1 VKTFRNITLILCLFL
16 IGAAFPKPAGYVT
29 DQAGLISYNTKN
41 TIHSLA
47 YELEQKSGAQLAVVT
62 VKTLNGLAID
72 DYSWQLF
79 EKWGIGEKG
88 KDTGV
93 LLLIAPNERKLRIEV
108 GYGFEGAIPDGLAGE
123 IIRSDML
130 PYFKTGKM
138 DQGILRGALVL
149 LQHMAK
155 EMNVSLSGSY
165 RIPQKIEQRKTPL
178 LANILYFIFLLFIFS
193 GRLFFFPLL
202 LGGHRRGYYSRGG
215 GGFGGFGGFGGG
227 LSGGGGASGS
237 W

>member
-1 VKTFRNITLILCLFL
+1 MKRILFL
-16 IGAAFPKPAGYVT
+16 LLCFLVMGAGFPKPSGYVT
-29 DQAGLISYNTKN
+29 DSANIISSDTKSA
-41 TIHSLA
+41 IHNLS
-47 YELEQKSGAQLAVVT
+47 YELQQKSGAQLAVVT
-62 VKTLNGLAID
+62 VKSLDGLSVE
-72 DYSWQLF
+72 DYAWQLF

-93 LLLIAPNERKLRIEV
+93 LLLIAPSERKMRIEV

-123 IIRSDML
+123 IIRNDIT
-130 PYFKTGKM
+130 PYFKQGDM

-149 LQHMAK
+149 LKLMAN
-155 EMNVSLSGSY
+155 ETNVSLSGNYELPRRVQRRVSPI
-165 RIPQKIEQRKTPL
+165 RIIF
-178 LANILYFIFLLFIFS
+178 NILFILLFLG
-193 GRLFFFPLL
+193 GRWFFFPLF
-202 LGGHRRGYYSRGG
+202 LGGRGYYSGGG

>member
-1 VKTFRNITLILCLFL
+1 MKKSRIIFLFFGFL
-16 IGAAFPKPAGYVT
+16 FIGAAFPKPAGYIN
-29 DQAGLISYNTKN
+29 DFANIISYNTQSA
-41 TIHSLA
+41 IHNLA

-62 VKTLNGLAID
+62 VKSLDGLNIE
-72 DYSWQLF
+72 DYAWQLF

-93 LLLIAPNERKLRIEV
+93 LLLIAPSEKKLRIEV

-123 IIRSDML
+123 IIRKDIL
-130 PYFKTGKM
+130 PYFKKGDM

-149 LQHMAK
+149 LELMSK
-155 EMNVSLSGSY
+155 EMAVSLSGNY
-165 RIPQKIEQRKTPL
+165 AIPERVESGVSTMRLIF
-178 LANILYFIFLLFIFS
+178 NILFILLFLG
-193 GRLFFFPLL
+193 GRWFFFPLF
-202 LGGHRRGYYSRGG
+202 LGGGRGYYGGGG